1 MMLASL
7 TLRLPGSVAPQAVD
21 RLTLI
26 TGVGIDGDRHRNPAS
41 PRQLLLASSATYAD
55 FNLAPHALR
64 ENLLLDTPID
74 ALPSGTVLQIGDV
87 AQVRLM
93 FACEACGRLDLHGAH
108 VAACIGARRGVLA
121 RVVRSGAIRAGDTV
135 RDLGPLL
142 PAWSDDWHE
151 RVAQVIDAMPSGC
164 VIEYALLA
172 RLAGIQSTYCRAF
185 PRFLASLGPAY
196 ASRAIAARAVSAMTR
211 WDGSGL
217 FDDTRP
223 KQASAGNATRLLLSY
238 LPHSRCVLEMF

>member
-7 TLRLPGSVAPQAVD
+7 ALRPPGSAAPQAVE

-26 TGVGIDGDRHRNPAS
+26 SGVGIDGDRHRDPAS

-55 FNLAPHALR
+55 FDLAPHALR
-64 ENLLLDTPID
+64 ENLLFDTPVD
-74 ALPSGTVLQIGDV
+74 ALPSGTVLQIGDE

-108 VAACIGARRGVLA
+108 VAARIGARRGVLA
-121 RVVRSGAIRAGDTV
+121 RVVRGGAIQTGDTV

-151 RVAQVIDAMPSGC
+151 RVAQVIDAMPPDT
-164 VIEYALLA
+164 VIDYALLA

-196 ASRAIAARAVSAMTR
+196 ASRALPARAASPLAR

-217 FDDTRP
+217 FDTLPD
-223 KQASAGNATRLLLSY
+223 QAPEPDAKFN
-238 LPHSRCVLEMF
+238 CC

>member
-1 MMLASL
+1 MLMA
-7 TLRLPGSVAPQAVD
+7 GA
-21 RLTLI
+21 
-26 TGVGIDGDRHRNPAS
+26 GIDGDRHRDPAS

-55 FNLAPHALR
+55 LNLAPHALR

-74 ALPSGTVLQIGDV
+74 ALPSGTVLQIGDR

-108 VAACIGARRGVLA
+108 VAARIGARRGVLA
-121 RVVRSGAIRAGDTV
+121 RVVQGGAICTGDTV

-142 PAWSDDWHE
+142 SAWSDDWHE
-151 RVAQVIDAMPSGC
+151 RVAQVIDAMPRDT
-164 VIEYALLA
+164 VIDYALLA

-196 ASRAIAARAVSAMTR
+196 AARAVPARTISPLPR
-211 WDGSGL
+211 WDGRGL
-217 FDDTRP
+217 FDAVMPTP
-223 KQASAGNATRLLLSY
+223 VSVQPSPLAAPSA
-238 LPHSRCVLEMF
+238 

>member
-1 MMLASL
+1 MLMA
-7 TLRLPGSVAPQAVD
+7 GA
-21 RLTLI
+21 
-26 TGVGIDGDRHRNPAS
+26 GIDGDRHRDPAS

-55 FNLAPHALR
+55 LNLAPHALR

-74 ALPSGTVLQIGDV
+74 ALPSGTVLQIGDQ

-108 VAACIGARRGVLA
+108 VAARIGARRGVLA
-121 RVVRSGAIRAGDTV
+121 RVVQGGAICTGDTV

-142 PAWSDDWHE
+142 SAWSDDWHE
-151 RVAQVIDAMPSGC
+151 RVAQVIDAMPRDTL
-164 VIEYALLA
+164 IDYALLA

-196 ASRAIAARAVSAMTR
+196 AARAVPARTISHLPR
-211 WDGSGL
+211 WDGRGL
-217 FDDTRP
+217 FDAVMPTP
-223 KQASAGNATRLLLSY
+223 VSVQPSPLVAPSA
-238 LPHSRCVLEMF
+238 

>member
-1 MMLASL
+1 MKLASL
-7 TLRLPGSVAPQAVD
+7 ALRPPGSAVPQAVEQ
-21 RLTLI
+21 LTL
-26 TGVGIDGDRHRNPAS
+26 VADAGIDGDRHRDQAS

-55 FNLAPHALR
+55 FDLTPHALR
-64 ENLLLDTPID
+64 ENLLFDTSID
-74 ALPSGTVLQIGDV
+74 ALPSGTVLQVGDEV
-87 AQVRLM
+87 QVRLM

-108 VAACIGARRGVLA
+108 VAARIGARRGVLA
-121 RVVRSGAIRAGDTV
+121 RVVQGGAIRTGDAV

-151 RVAQVIDAMPSGC
+151 RVAQVIDAMPPDT

-196 ASRAIAARAVSAMTR
+196 VSRALAARAASPLAR

-217 FDDTRP
+217 FD
-223 KQASAGNATRLLLSY
+223 TRLDQAPGPNTKLN
-238 LPHSRCVLEMF
+238 CC

>member
-1 MMLASL
+1 VKLTSL
-7 TLRLPGSVAPQAVD
+7 SLRPPGSAAPQAVEQLVLVAD
-21 RLTLI
+21 A
-26 TGVGIDGDRHRNPAS
+26 GIDGDRHRDPAS

-55 FNLAPHALR
+55 FDLASHALR

-74 ALPSGTVLQIGDV
+74 ALPSGTVLQIGDG

-108 VAACIGARRGVLA
+108 VAARIGAQRGVLA
-121 RVVRSGAIRAGDTV
+121 RVVRGGAIHAGDTV

-142 PAWSDDWHE
+142 PAWSEDWHE
-151 RVAQVIDAMPSGC
+151 RVAQVIDAMPPDT

-196 ASRAIAARAVSAMTR
+196 AGRALAARTTSPLKR

-217 FDDTRP
+217 FD
-223 KQASAGNATRLLLSY
+223 TRLDSVPGPDAKLN
-238 LPHSRCVLEMF
+238 CC

>member
-7 TLRLPGSVAPQAVD
+7 ALRPPGSAAPQAVE
-21 RLTLI
+21 RLTL
-26 TGVGIDGDRHRNPAS
+26 VADSGIDGDRHRDPAS

-55 FNLAPHALR
+55 FDLAPHALR

-74 ALPSGTVLQIGDV
+74 ALPSGTVLQIGDR

-93 FACEACGRLDLHGAH
+93 FACEACGRLDLHGAR
-108 VAACIGARRGVLA
+108 VAARIGARRGVLA
-121 RVVRSGAIRAGDTV
+121 RVVQGGTIRTGDTV
-135 RDLGPLL
+135 HDLGPLL
-142 PAWSDDWHE
+142 PVWSDDWHE
-151 RVAQVIDAMPSGC
+151 RVAQVIDAMPSGR

-196 ASRAIAARAVSAMTR
+196 ASRALAARAASPLAR

-217 FDDTRP
+217 FDTLPDH
-223 KQASAGNATRLLLSY
+223 ASGPDEKLN
-238 LPHSRCVLEMF
+238 CC

>member
-1 MMLASL
+1 MLMA
-7 TLRLPGSVAPQAVD
+7 GA
-21 RLTLI
+21 
-26 TGVGIDGDRHRNPAS
+26 GIDGDRHRDPAS

-55 FNLAPHALR
+55 LNLAPHALR

-74 ALPSGTVLQIGDV
+74 ALPSGTVLQIGDQ

-108 VAACIGARRGVLA
+108 VAARIGARRGVLA
-121 RVVRSGAIRAGDTV
+121 RVVQGGAICTGDTV

-142 PAWSDDWHE
+142 SAWSDDWHE
-151 RVAQVIDAMPSGC
+151 RVAQVIDAMPRDT
-164 VIEYALLA
+164 VIDYALLA

-196 ASRAIAARAVSAMTR
+196 AARAVPARTISPLPR
-211 WDGSGL
+211 WDGRGL
-217 FDDTRP
+217 FDAVMPTP
-223 KQASAGNATRLLLSY
+223 VSVQPSPLAAPSA
-238 LPHSRCVLEMF
+238 

>member
-1 MMLASL
+1 VKLSSL
-7 TLRLPGSVAPQAVD
+7 SLRAPGSAAPQAVE
-21 RLTLI
+21 RLVL
-26 TGVGIDGDRHRNPAS
+26 VADAGIDGDRHRDPAS

-55 FNLAPHALR
+55 FDLASHALR

-74 ALPSGTVLQIGDV
+74 ALPSGTVLQIGDG

-93 FACEACGRLDLHGAH
+93 FASDACGDMRAMQ
-108 VAACIGARRGVLA
+108 VEPAARIGARRGVLA
-121 RVVRSGAIRAGDTV
+121 RVVRGGAIRAGDTV

-142 PAWSDDWHE
+142 PAWSEDWHE
-151 RVAQVIDAMPSGC
+151 RVAQVIDAMPPDT

-196 ASRAIAARAVSAMTR
+196 AGRALAARTTSPLKR

-217 FDDTRP
+217 FD
-223 KQASAGNATRLLLSY
+223 TRLDSVPGPDAKLN
-238 LPHSRCVLEMF
+238 CC

>member
-7 TLRLPGSVAPQAVD
+7 SLRPPGSAAPQAVE

-26 TGVGIDGDRHRNPAS
+26 TGVGIDGDRHRDPAS

-55 FNLAPHALR
+55 FDLAPHALR
-64 ENLLLDTPID
+64 ENLLINTPID
-74 ALPSGTVLQIGDV
+74 ALPSGTVLQIGDS

-93 FACEACGRLDLHGAH
+93 FVCEACGRLDLHGAH
-108 VAACIGARRGVLA
+108 VAARIGARRGVLA
-121 RVVRSGAIRAGDTV
+121 RVLQGGAIRTGDTV

-151 RVAQVIDAMPSGC
+151 RVAQVIDAMPPDT
-164 VIEYALLA
+164 VIEYATLA

-196 ASRAIAARAVSAMTR
+196 ASRAIAARVVSAMPH
-211 WDGSGL
+211 WDGGGL
-217 FDDTRP
+217 FEDTRP
-223 KQASAGNATRLLLSY
+223 KQASAADTTLD
-238 LPHSRCVLEMF
+238 CC

>member
-7 TLRLPGSVAPQAVD
+7 ALRPPGSAAPQAVD

-26 TGVGIDGDRHRNPAS
+26 TGVGIDGDRHRDPAS
-41 PRQLLLASSATYAD
+41 PRQLLLASSAAYAD
-55 FNLAPHALR
+55 FDLTPHALR

-74 ALPSGTVLQIGDV
+74 ALPSGTVLQIGDG

-108 VAACIGARRGVLA
+108 VAARIGARRGVLA
-121 RVVRSGAIRAGDTV
+121 RVVQGGVIRTGDTV

-151 RVAQVIDAMPSGC
+151 RVAQVIDAMPPDT
-164 VIEYALLA
+164 VIEYASLA
-172 RLAGIQSTYCRAF
+172 RLGGIQSTYCRAF

-196 ASRAIAARAVSAMTR
+196 AARAVPARAISPLPR
-211 WDGSGL
+211 WDGHGL
-217 FDDTRP
+217 FDAVTTTPVR
-223 KQASAGNATRLLLSY
+223 A
-238 LPHSRCVLEMF
+238 

>member
-7 TLRLPGSVAPQAVD
+7 SLRPPGSAAPQAVE
-21 RLTLI
+21 RLTL
-26 TGVGIDGDRHRNPAS
+26 VADAGIDGDRHRDPAS

-55 FNLAPHALR
+55 FSLAPHALR

-74 ALPSGTVLQIGDV
+74 SLPSGTVLQIGEQ

-93 FACEACGRLDLHGAH
+93 FMCEACGRLDLHGAH
-108 VAACIGARRGVLA
+108 VAARIGARRGVLA
-121 RVVRSGAIRAGDTV
+121 RVVQGGAIRVGDTV

-142 PAWSDDWHE
+142 PTWSDDWHE
-151 RVAQVIDAMPSGC
+151 RVAQVIDAMPPDT

-185 PRFLASLGPAY
+185 PRFLASLGPTY
-196 ASRAIAARAVSAMTR
+196 AGRALAARAVSAIPG
-211 WDGSGL
+211 WDGGGL
-217 FDDTRP
+217 FDNARLE
-223 KQASAGNATRLLLSY
+223 QASTADATLD
-238 LPHSRCVLEMF
+238 CC

>member
-1 MMLASL
+1 MKLASL
-7 TLRLPGSVAPQAVD
+7 ALRPPGSAVPQAVE
-21 RLTLI
+21 RLML
-26 TGVGIDGDRHRNPAS
+26 VADAGIDGDRHRDPAS

-55 FNLAPHALR
+55 FELAPHALR
-64 ENLLLDTPID
+64 ENLLFDTPID
-74 ALPSGTVLQIGDV
+74 ALPSGTVLQIGSEV
-87 AQVRLM
+87 QVRLM

-108 VAACIGARRGVLA
+108 VAASISARRGVLA
-121 RVVRSGAIRAGDTV
+121 RVVQGGAIRTGDAV

-151 RVAQVIDAMPSGC
+151 RVAQVIDATPPDT

-196 ASRAIAARAVSAMTR
+196 VSRAIAARAASPLAR

-217 FDDTRP
+217 FD
-223 KQASAGNATRLLLSY
+223 TRLDQAPGPDAKLN
-238 LPHSRCVLEMF
+238 CC

>member
-7 TLRLPGSVAPQAVD
+7 ALRPPGSAAPQAVE

-26 TGVGIDGDRHRNPAS
+26 TGVGIDGDRHRDPAS

-55 FNLAPHALR
+55 FDLAPHALR
-64 ENLLLDTPID
+64 ENLLFDTPVD
-74 ALPSGTVLQIGDV
+74 ALPSGTVLQIGDE

-108 VAACIGARRGVLA
+108 VAARIGARRGVLA
-121 RVVRSGAIRAGDTV
+121 RVLRGGAIRTGDTV

-142 PAWSDDWHE
+142 PAWPDDWHE
-151 RVAQVIDAMPSGC
+151 RVAQVIDAMPPDT
-164 VIEYALLA
+164 VIDYALLA

-196 ASRAIAARAVSAMTR
+196 ASRALPARAASPLAR

-217 FDDTRP
+217 FDTLPD
-223 KQASAGNATRLLLSY
+223 QAPEPDAKFN
-238 LPHSRCVLEMF
+238 CC

>member
-1 MMLASL
+1 MLMA
-7 TLRLPGSVAPQAVD
+7 GA
-21 RLTLI
+21 
-26 TGVGIDGDRHRNPAS
+26 GIDGDRHRDPAS

-55 FNLAPHALR
+55 LNLAPHALR

-74 ALPSGTVLQIGDV
+74 ALPSGTVLQIGDH

-108 VAACIGARRGVLA
+108 VAARIGARRGVLA
-121 RVVRSGAIRAGDTV
+121 RVVQGGAICTGDTV

-142 PAWSDDWHE
+142 SAWSDDWHE
-151 RVAQVIDAMPSGC
+151 RVAQVIDAMPRDT
-164 VIEYALLA
+164 VIDYALLA

-196 ASRAIAARAVSAMTR
+196 AARAVPARTISHLPR
-211 WDGSGL
+211 WDGRGL
-217 FDDTRP
+217 FDAVMPRP
-223 KQASAGNATRLLLSY
+223 VSVQPSPLAAPSA
-238 LPHSRCVLEMF
+238 

>member
-1 MMLASL
+1 VKLTSL
-7 TLRLPGSVAPQAVD
+7 SLRPPGSAAPQAVE
-21 RLTLI
+21 RLVL
-26 TGVGIDGDRHRNPAS
+26 VADAGIDGDRHRDPAS

-55 FNLAPHALR
+55 FDLASHALR

-74 ALPSGTVLQIGDV
+74 ALPSGTVLQIGDG

-108 VAACIGARRGVLA
+108 VAARIGARRGVLA
-121 RVVRSGAIRAGDTV
+121 RVVRGGAIRAGDTV

-142 PAWSDDWHE
+142 PAWSEDWHE
-151 RVAQVIDAMPSGC
+151 RVAQVIDAMPPDT

-196 ASRAIAARAVSAMTR
+196 ARRALAARTTSPLKR

-217 FDDTRP
+217 FD
-223 KQASAGNATRLLLSY
+223 TRLDSVPGPDAKLN
-238 LPHSRCVLEMF
+238 CC

>member
-7 TLRLPGSVAPQAVD
+7 ALRPPGSAVPQAVEQ
-21 RLTLI
+21 LTL
-26 TGVGIDGDRHRNPAS
+26 VADAGIDGDRHRDPAS
-41 PRQLLLASSATYAD
+41 PRQLLLASSATYTD
-55 FNLAPHALR
+55 FDLAPHALR

-74 ALPSGTVLQIGDV
+74 ALPSGTVLHIGDE

-93 FACEACGRLDLHGAH
+93 FACEACGRLDLHGAR
-108 VAACIGARRGVLA
+108 VAARIGARRGVLA
-121 RVVRSGAIRAGDTV
+121 RVVQGGAIRTGDTV

-151 RVAQVIDAMPSGC
+151 RVAQVIDAMPPDT

-196 ASRAIAARAVSAMTR
+196 AGRALAARTTSPLKR

-217 FDDTRP
+217 FD
-223 KQASAGNATRLLLSY
+223 TRLDSVPGPDAKLN
-238 LPHSRCVLEMF
+238 CC

>member
-1 MMLASL
+1 MKLASL
-7 TLRLPGSVAPQAVD
+7 SLRPTGSAAPQTVE
-21 RLTLI
+21 RLMLMA
-26 TGVGIDGDRHRNPAS
+26 GAGIDGDRHRDPAS

-55 FNLAPHALR
+55 LNLAPHALR

-74 ALPSGTVLQIGDV
+74 ALPSGTVLQIGDR

-108 VAACIGARRGVLA
+108 VAARIGARRGVLA
-121 RVVRSGAIRAGDTV
+121 RVVQGGAICTGDTV

-142 PAWSDDWHE
+142 SAWSDDWHE
-151 RVAQVIDAMPSGC
+151 RVAQVIDAMPRDT
-164 VIEYALLA
+164 VIDYALLA

-196 ASRAIAARAVSAMTR
+196 AARAVPARTISHLPR
-211 WDGSGL
+211 WDGRGL
-217 FDDTRP
+217 FDAVMPRP
-223 KQASAGNATRLLLSY
+223 VSVQPSPLAAPSA
-238 LPHSRCVLEMF
+238 

>member
-1 MMLASL
+1 VKLASL
-7 TLRLPGSVAPQAVD
+7 SLRPPGSTAPQAVE
-21 RLTLI
+21 RLTL
-26 TGVGIDGDRHRNPAS
+26 VADAGIDGDRHRDPAS

-55 FNLAPHALR
+55 FDLAPHALR

-74 ALPSGTVLQIGDV
+74 ALPSGTVLQIGDG

-93 FACEACGRLDLHGAH
+93 FACEACGRLDLYGAH
-108 VAACIGARRGVLA
+108 VAARIGARRGVLA
-121 RVVRSGAIRAGDTV
+121 RIVQGGVIRTGDTV

-142 PAWSDDWHE
+142 PAWSDDWHD
-151 RVAQVIDAMPSGC
+151 RVAQVIDAMPPDT

-196 ASRAIAARAVSAMTR
+196 ASRALAARAASPLAR

-217 FDDTRP
+217 FD
-223 KQASAGNATRLLLSY
+223 ARLDQGPGPDAKLN
-238 LPHSRCVLEMF
+238 CC

>member
-1 MMLASL
+1 MLMA
-7 TLRLPGSVAPQAVD
+7 GA
-21 RLTLI
+21 
-26 TGVGIDGDRHRNPAS
+26 GIDGDRHRDPAS

-55 FNLAPHALR
+55 LNLAPHALR

-74 ALPSGTVLQIGDV
+74 ALPSGTVLQIGDQ

-108 VAACIGARRGVLA
+108 VAARIGARRGVLA
-121 RVVRSGAIRAGDTV
+121 RVVQGGAICTGDTV

-142 PAWSDDWHE
+142 SAWSDDWHE
-151 RVAQVIDAMPSGC
+151 RVAQVIDAMPRDT
-164 VIEYALLA
+164 VIDYALLA

-196 ASRAIAARAVSAMTR
+196 TDRAVPARTISHLPR
-211 WDGSGL
+211 WDGRGL
-217 FDDTRP
+217 FDAVMPTP
-223 KQASAGNATRLLLSY
+223 VSVQPSPLAAPSA
-238 LPHSRCVLEMF
+238 

>member
-7 TLRLPGSVAPQAVD
+7 ALRLPDSAAPQAVD

-26 TGVGIDGDRHRNPAS
+26 TGVGIDGDRHRDPAS

-64 ENLLLDTPID
+64 ENLLLDTPVD

-108 VAACIGARRGVLA
+108 VAARIGARRGVLA
-121 RVVRSGAIRAGDTV
+121 RVVQGGPVSAGDTV
-135 RDLGPLL
+135 RNLGLLL

-151 RVAQVIDAMPSGC
+151 RVARVIDAMPSGC

-196 ASRAIAARAVSAMTR
+196 ATRAVPARTISSLPR
-211 WDGSGL
+211 WDGRGV
-217 FDDTRP
+217 FDAVTPTPVR
-223 KQASAGNATRLLLSY
+223 ASPSLLAAPSA
-238 LPHSRCVLEMF
+238 